1 MTRLREKLICDLSLN
16 QEEERFALDCHDL
29 FLENIFVSLE
39 GHAVITCIIDWEATT
54 MTRPLWAAA
63 HLPSFLRSSV
73 FVARVFTGVVEE
85 LESIQSSQSAD
96 GGAEFDRKRQE
107 VERWIPESYVSSLP
121 STSSTTTKLSSQPTN
136 GFPTK
141 NRTAPIGTQVPG
153 VEGMTG

>member
-1 MTRLREKLICDLSLN
+1 MHHRLGSDDDDQTALGCCTLAKLL
-16 QEEERFALDCHDL
+16 
-29 FLENIFVSLE
+29 
-39 GHAVITCIIDWEATT
+39 
-54 MTRPLWAAA
+54 
-63 HLPSFLRSSV
+63 
-73 FVARVFTGVVEE
+73 EE

-107 VERWIPESYVSSLP
+107 VERWIPESSLP

-141 NRTAPIGTQVPG
+141 NRTAPIGTQVHG